1 MNRIVVL
8 TPADAD
14 NGFACCGAIQH
25 AVAPGRAIKALEQA
39 LDEAGSGVVIL
50 DERLVDEVGEEQL
63 RSYETRW
70 PGVLVVL
77 PEPGTSGTGE
87 NYAMRLIRK
96 AVGYQVKVRT

>member
-14 NGFACCGAIQH
+14 NGFACCGAVQH
-25 AVAPGRAIKALEQA
+25 AVPPGGATEALEHA

-50 DERLVDEVGEEQL
+50 DERLVEEVGELLLHSCE
-63 RSYETRW
+63 RRW

-77 PEPGTSGTGE
+77 PAPGVSGSGE
-87 NYAMRLIRK
+87 DYAMRLIRR
-96 AVGYQVKVRT
+96 AVGYQVKVRR

>member
-1 MNRIVVL
+1 MNKIVVL

-25 AVAPGRAIKALEQA
+25 AVPPGGAAEALEQA

-50 DERLVDEVGEEQL
+50 DERLVEEVGERLLHSCEK
-63 RSYETRW
+63 RW

-77 PEPGTSGTGE
+77 PAPGASVTGE
-87 NYAMRLIRK
+87 DYAMRLIRR
-96 AVGYQVKVRT
+96 AVGYQVKVKT